1 MTLSP
6 ATVKDFVITTMVTE
20 GRRFDGEWVDA
31 VVRAAGQQQTM
42 RDQFYVVNRLMEMVR
57 G

>member
-1 MTLSP
+1 VTLSP
-6 ATVKDFVITTMVTE
+6 ATVKDFVITTMMTE
-20 GRRFDGEWVDA
+20 GRRFDGEWLDA

-42 RDQFYVVNRLMEMVR
+42 KDQFYVVNRLMEMVR